1 MGNAVGAAANGVA
14 AFFGNTL
21 FAPFRS
27 LLDVSCDG
35 VCAGTWDAFCFI
47 DHLCALSLGK
57 LILFLVLSYLMLLVM
72 WKLGGKCVLKSACKT
87 AMAACSC
94 CCHAMAAAP
103 CYLWRALRSTRRVR
117 RGLRRRRDDDVEEG
131 RGGGGGWGGSSS
143 GFGWSSNEEEEEE
156 EEEEG
161 GSPPPGGGEYGG
173 GRRRHG
179 RSGGG
184 GARKQERM
192 RRSLRLRPASFKE
205 KAVATAAR
213 RSRSSHGHGES
224 GGGGG
229 GRRLRRVGSS
239 SRRM

>member
-35 VCAGTWDAFCFI
+35 VCAGTWDTFCFI

-117 RGLRRRRDDDVEEG
+117 RGRRRRRDDD
-131 RGGGGGWGGSSS
+131 
-143 GFGWSSNEEEEEE
+143 EE

-161 GSPPPGGGEYGG
+161 GSSSTGGGEYGG